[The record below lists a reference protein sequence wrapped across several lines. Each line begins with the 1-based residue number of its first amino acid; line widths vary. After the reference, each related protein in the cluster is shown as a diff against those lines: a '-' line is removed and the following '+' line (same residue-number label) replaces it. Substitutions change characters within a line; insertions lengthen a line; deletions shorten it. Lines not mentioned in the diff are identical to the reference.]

1 MRAVPTCWART
12 GPALSGVG
20 GDGAGRGAGRG
31 AGGVGGRRSPS
42 PDAPLLA
49 IILTPTA
56 HLLRWGSLNPQNGDP
71 FFFFFCQRKIIAA
84 IISSSVGASPF
95 GKEPFPYC
103 NHHRL
108 IPDGSILCSAPRSAP
123 TQRGGGPRL
132 SSL

>member
-42 PDAPLLA
+42 PDPPLLA

-56 HLLRWGSLNPQNGDP
+56 HLLRWGSLNPQNGDL
-71 FFFFFCQRKIIAA
+71 FFFFLPAQNNRGNNLILRG
-84 IISSSVGASPF
+84 SVSFWQGA
-95 GKEPFPYC
+95 FP
-103 NHHRL
+103 L
-108 IPDGSILCSAPRSAP
+108 L
-123 TQRGGGPRL
+123 
-132 SSL
+132 